1 MKYFY
6 QIKLHLRRYILT
18 ICKLFMFI
26 NHVTIAWQLIVNHYE
41 INRLLLARYYV
52 LEKHDS

>member
-1 MKYFY
+1 
-6 QIKLHLRRYILT
+6 
-18 ICKLFMFI
+18 MFI